1 LEHLEAHNLK
11 LCQDKNES
19 CAQVV
24 GQARRVIEEWL
35 APYSSPGQQHS
46 TAIST
51 VVMPS
56 HVVVQ
61 QQLLPTSVPGI
72 NVP

>member
-1 LEHLEAHNLK
+1 LEHLEARNLK

-24 GQARRVIEEWL
+24 GQARHVIEKWL

-51 VVMPS
+51 AGMPS
-56 HVVVQ
+56 HVAV
-61 QQLLPTSVPGI
+61 
-72 NVP
+72 